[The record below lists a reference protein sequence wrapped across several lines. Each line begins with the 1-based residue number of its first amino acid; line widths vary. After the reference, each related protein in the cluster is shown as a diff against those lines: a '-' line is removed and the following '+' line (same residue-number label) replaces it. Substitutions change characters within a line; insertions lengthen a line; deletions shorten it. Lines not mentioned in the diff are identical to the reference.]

1 MFVHSYRNYILK
13 ELLLNT
19 DPFVF
24 FPDNIVC
31 VMCDILST
39 KEFDPVDD
47 KDEILIGKGMDC
59 RRLYFEQYGTWPK
72 EGPCTM
78 FEMMAGL
85 AISCD
90 EMLSPEPSKT
100 TPWMFFK
107 YMLECMCSYG
117 NIDEFCDHYRTEL
130 LRNDDGWNV
139 DIWTQCN
146 HMPWSDIL

>member
-1 MFVHSYRNYILK
+1 MFVYPYTSYIVK
-13 ELLLNT
+13 TLLSSNRSIFCAGLEHISNL
-19 DPFVF
+19 
-24 FPDNIVC
+24 
-31 VMCDILST
+31 CDILNDI
-39 KEFDPVDD
+39 EFEPVNE
-47 KDEILIGKGMDC
+47 KDEILIGKGVDC
-59 RRLYFEQYGTWPK
+59 RRLYFEQYGIWPR

-90 EMLSPEPSKT
+90 EMLSPAPSRT
-100 TPWMFFK
+100 SPWMFFE
-107 YMLECMCSYG
+107 YMIDCIFSYG
-117 NIDEFCDHYRTEL
+117 NIEESCKHYRTEL